1 MNMLHEHVIL
11 VVVREHNHRRFDSL
25 VDVALA
31 VGWGQ
36 DDHARISLAREPID
50 AIVIVLV
57 EHPKFKLLNELGLGF
72 TLLAAQHGELN
83 RRIVKYHV
91 ELKFDY
97 GLNKADEVWRAD
109 IILEHIHRIII
120 T

>member
-1 MNMLHEHVIL
+1 M
-11 VVVREHNHRRFDSL
+11 
-25 VDVALA
+25 A
-31 VGWGQ
+31 VGWRQ

-72 TLLAAQHGELN
+72 ALLAAQHGELD
-83 RRIVKYHV
+83 RWIVEDHV

-97 GLNKADEVWRAD
+97 GLHKADEVGRAD
-109 IILEHIHRIII
+109 IIFEHIHRVIV

>member
-1 MNMLHEHVIL
+1 MDVIHEHVVL
-11 VVVREHNHRRFDSL
+11 VVVREHDHRRFDSL

-72 TLLAAQHGELN
+72 ALLTAQHGELN
-83 RRIVKYHV
+83 WWIVKYHMQ
-91 ELKFDY
+91 L
-97 GLNKADEVWRAD
+97 
-109 IILEHIHRIII
+109 
-120 T
+120 